1 MKLMRLFQFNDI
13 GHKSTSYHFN
23 IQLCTKLK
31 FVVSKLTIPDCRNC
45 DIKGDSIFCT
55 LTDKEWQNLNG
66 TKSSRAIKK
75 GQVIFFEND
84 TVKGLHCIRA
94 GKIKIYKTLDDGG
107 MQILRISKAGE
118 IIGYRG
124 LLGNGKYIGTA
135 ETLEDAEICFIPK
148 QTIMELISTNLQFS
162 LDLMS
167 KFASDL
173 SEAEEK
179 SIRFVQKSSKERLA
193 EALLMLETSFGTD
206 NNGFIELN
214 LTRHELAAFAGLA
227 TETIIRC
234 LRAWEDLGILDLD
247 KKHIKILNKAQLIA
261 ISNTPE

>member
-1 MKLMRLFQFNDI
+1 MRLFKFNDI
-13 GHKSTSYHFN
+13 GHKSTLYHYKT
-23 IQLCTKLK
+23 QLCIKIQ
-31 FVVSKLTIPDCRNC
+31 FVVSKILIPDCRNC
-45 DIKGDSIFCT
+45 DVRGDSIFCT
-55 LTDKEWQNLNG
+55 LTDKEWQKLNE

-84 TVKGLHCIRA
+84 TVKGLHSIRA

-107 MQILRISKAGE
+107 MQILRISKPGD

-148 QTIMELISTNLQFS
+148 QTIMELISSNLQFS

-179 SIRFVQKSSKERLA
+179 SIRFIQKSSKERLA
-193 EALLMLETSFGTD
+193 EALLMLETTFGID
-206 NNGFIELN
+206 DNGFIQLN
-214 LTRHELAAFAGLA
+214 LTRHEIAAFAGLA

-234 LRAWEDLGILDLD
+234 LRAWEELGILDLD
-247 KKHIKILNKAQLIA
+247 KKHIKILDKAQLIA